1 MAMFNSFL
9 YVYQRVNQPFGDG
22 LDMIQA
28 IKGLWFGEWFI
39 GLFPWENP
47 QFQPWHHVSLPK
59 SCGATWPEKAWPD
72 DPAMTVMLPGICI
85 CMCMLETQIRRTQIR
100 SYIHIYSHIHRI
112 SHNFTYIHIRPF
124 TVWLPSGAAKW
135 FRPLAPLVG
144 EIMNPPPCPDCSPS
158 PASGASGGS
167 GASGASGASGG
178 FHLTFLGGTC
188 NALSFLR

>member
-1 MAMFNSFL
+1 MAIFNSKL
-9 YVYQRVNQPFGDG
+9 LVYQRVNQPFGDG

-47 QFQPWHHVSLPK
+47 QFPPWHTCLFRNRVVRPDPK
-59 SCGATWPEKAWPD
+59 KAWPG

-135 FRPLAPLVG
+135 FRPLAPLAPLAG
-144 EIMNPPPCPDCSPS
+144 EIMNPPPCPDCPPS

-167 GASGASGASGG
+167 GASGRVGRVGRVAD
-178 FHLTFLGGTC
+178 FT
-188 NALSFLR
+188 